1 MPQRLDQIL
10 IIDVECTC
18 WKNRIVPR
26 GQKQEIIQIG
36 LCLFDPQSCLL
47 HGKRSI
53 IVRPRYSAVSK
64 FCTEL
69 TGITP
74 EEAARGISF
83 SLACHILKNEYLAEH
98 RVWASWGDFD
108 RKRFRKQCGWEGI
121 EYPFGDSHEN
131 IRNLF
136 SLLLGLSEKLEIPD
150 ALKMLGMEFSGRL
163 HRGDDDAWNIGRIL
177 SDLCTMTRI
186 LQKFSSSTDAY
197 L

>member
-1 MPQRLDQIL
+1 MSQRINQVL

-18 WKNRIVPR
+18 WRDRIVPR

-53 IVRPRYSAVSK
+53 IVRPVRSSVSE

-83 SLACHILKNEYLAEH
+83 SLACHILKNEYLGQH
-98 RVWASWGDFD
+98 RLWASWGDFD
-108 RKRFRKQCGWEGI
+108 RKRFEKQCEWGGI
-121 EYPFGDSHEN
+121 EYPFGDSHQN
-131 IRNLF
+131 VRNLF
-136 SLLLGLSEKLEIPD
+136 SILLGLEEKVEIPD
-150 ALKMLGMEFSGRL
+150 ALNLLGMEFSKK
-163 HRGDDDAWNIGRIL
+163 D
-177 SDLCTMTRI
+177 
-186 LQKFSSSTDAY
+186 F
-197 L
+197 